1 MMSYEEA
8 KEIFD
13 LLIKESDF
21 ADETEVELWED
32 LRNAAIA
39 YVDIRS
45 LWIVL
50 TKEQRGEKDSGRTSR
65 HNVFMSALK
74 IYGRYLS
81 DKGKNTGWIDLLF
94 RDNADRKYVGDFS
107 GYFLLFS
114 SLRSR

>member
-13 LLIKESDF
+13 LLIKETDF
-21 ADETEVELWED
+21 EDETEVELWED
-32 LRNAAIA
+32 LRNAAMA

-45 LWIVL
+45 LWLIL
-50 TKEQRGEKDSGRTSR
+50 SKEQRGEKDSGRTSR
-65 HNVFMSALK
+65 HNVFMSSLK

-81 DKGKNTGWIDLLF
+81 DKDKNTRWIELLF
-94 RDNADRKYVGDFS
+94 RDNVDRKYVGDFS

-114 SLRSR
+114 SLISR